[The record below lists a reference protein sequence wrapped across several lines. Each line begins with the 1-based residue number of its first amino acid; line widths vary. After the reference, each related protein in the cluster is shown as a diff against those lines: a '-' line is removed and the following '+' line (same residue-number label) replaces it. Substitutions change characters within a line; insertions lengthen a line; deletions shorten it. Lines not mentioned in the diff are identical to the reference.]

1 MRANGGRERS
11 STRMR
16 ATRPARVMVVDDHPA
31 TREGLSLRISR
42 QPDLEVCCEVAGV
55 VEALQ
60 LLETARPEVAV
71 VDVALRDGNGI
82 DLVKRLRDRDESLRV
97 LVWSMHPD
105 NLYAERALQAGAL
118 GYLNKSANTERV
130 IDAIRA
136 VRDGHVFLSDEIA
149 RKLLH
154 RAVGGQPP
162 SGASPLEAFSN
173 RELEVFEL
181 IGRGVTTADIA
192 RHLHLSPHTVDTYRQ
207 RIKTKL
213 DIATSTELTRAAVQW
228 VLENR

>member
-1 MRANGGRERS
+1 
-11 STRMR
+11 
-16 ATRPARVMVVDDHPA
+16 MVVDDHPA

-42 QPDLEVCCEVAGV
+42 QPDLEVCCEVSGMA
-55 VEALQ
+55 EAIRQ
-60 LLETARPEVAV
+60 VETACPDVAV

-82 DLVKRLRDRDESLRV
+82 DLVKRLKERDDSLRI
-97 LVWSMHPD
+97 LVWSMYPD

-118 GYLNKSANTERV
+118 GYLNKSADTERV
-130 IDAIRA
+130 IEAIRT
-136 VRDGHVFLSDEIA
+136 VHRGQVFLSDETS

-154 RAVGGQPP
+154 RVVGGGKLRPP
-162 SGASPLEAFSN
+162 ESPLESFSN

-192 RHLHLSPHTVDTYRQ
+192 RRLHLSPHTIDTYRQ

-213 DIATSTELTRAAVQW
+213 DITSSAELTRAAVQW